1 MAPKDFEE
9 YNFDP
14 KLLLSQICTIYTVLG
29 REAPAKTR
37 RFVAEDGRYYK
48 PESFKKAVRIVKR
61 ERILKAEVIKD
72 FEEFAKDLA
81 EKEMQM
87 QAEAEVD
94 IPDEYLDPM
103 MADIM
108 IDPVMLPAS
117 KTIMDR
123 KTIQRIIMSDDHD
136 PYTRDPLKME
146 DLIPQPEL
154 KAEIEAFAKEN
165 NISLD

>member
-1 MAPKDFEE
+1 M
-9 YNFDP
+9 
-14 KLLLSQICTIYTVLG
+14 
-29 REAPAKTR
+29 
-37 RFVAEDGRYYK
+37 
-48 PESFKKAVRIVKR
+48 RIVKR

-154 KAEIEAFAKEN
+154 KAKIEAFAKEN